1 MAAVSAIWAGIKK
14 VVEVGQEAEGVWRQ
28 LSEWAHAVDNLE
40 QAITSKKSK
49 PPLFKKLKFNDDAAE
64 AMAILEAENK
74 LATMRSELRERFLY
88 GDLERLGGMDALRRF
103 YQLQRDI
110 KAKRL
115 QAIEDQQ
122 RRRKEMVETVVT
134 GGLILMGATAVI
146 LIVWMAIE
154 LIGMGGK

>member
-64 AMAILEAENK
+64 AMAVLEAENK
-74 LATMRSELRERFLY
+74 LATMRAELRERFLY
-88 GDLERLGGMDALRRF
+88 GDLERLGGLDALRRF

-110 KAKRL
+110 RDKRIR
-115 QAIEDQQ
+115 AIEEQKI
-122 RRRKEMVETVVT
+122 RRQNFIQT
-134 GGLILMGATAVI
+134 GVQITLASAVI
-146 LIVWMAIE
+146 GAGIFLIYIMIR
-154 LIGMGGK
+154 LII